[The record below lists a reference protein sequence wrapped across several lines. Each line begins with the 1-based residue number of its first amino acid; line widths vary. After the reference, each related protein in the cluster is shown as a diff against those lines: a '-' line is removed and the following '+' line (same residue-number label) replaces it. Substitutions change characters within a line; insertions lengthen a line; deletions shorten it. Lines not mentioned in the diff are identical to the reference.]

1 MFRRTLFCIFVCNLN
16 GKRTSDKRRP
26 SAYKQQGLST
36 CPCVIVHL
44 STEKGTTKNI
54 NIMRLTISST
64 ALAGRLSALSKVFNS
79 KNSMPILDCYL
90 FEVAGGTL
98 TITASDSENVMTTQL
113 QLDEADGDGTFAVN
127 NRTILD
133 AVKELPEQPLTLDVD
148 MSSYAIKV
156 VYMNGIYNFTGQSG
170 NEFPRLQPLQDGAA
184 SIVID
189 SKTLAND
196 ISRSVF
202 ATANEELRPVMNGI
216 YFDLTTDAL
225 AIVASD
231 GHKLVRTRNKS
242 IKTEAPMSF
251 IMPKKPATLL
261 RNVLQKNDEDVLIR
275 FDERNATISYP
286 GGTLS
291 CRLIEGRYPNY
302 NSVIP
307 QDNPNRM
314 TIDRAVLTG
323 VIRRVLPFASD
334 SSQQVRLHIETGKAV
349 ISSEDID
356 FYTSAK
362 EEIVCDY
369 NGTPMDIGFKGT
381 SLMEIL
387 NNLDCEEVE
396 LQLADPS
403 RPCLILPTQQPEN
416 EDILMLIMPMLLN
429 D

>member
-1 MFRRTLFCIFVCNLN
+1 
-16 GKRTSDKRRP
+16 
-26 SAYKQQGLST
+26 
-36 CPCVIVHL
+36 
-44 STEKGTTKNI
+44 
-54 NIMRLTISST
+54 MRLTVSST
-64 ALAGRLSALSKVFNS
+64 SLASRLSALSRVFNS

-90 FEVAGGTL
+90 FDVNEKTL

-113 QLDEADGDGTFAVN
+113 QLDEVDGNGTFAVN

-148 MSSYAIKV
+148 MSSYGIKV

-170 NEFPRLQPLQDGAA
+170 NEFPRLQPLSDNAA

-189 SKTLAND
+189 SKTLSND
-196 ISRSVF
+196 ISRSIF

-216 YFDLTTDAL
+216 YFDLTPEAL

-231 GHKLVRTRNKS
+231 GHKLVRTRNNTVKQES
-242 IKTEAPMSF
+242 PMSF

-261 RNVLQKNDEDVLIR
+261 KGVLQKNEDEVLIR
-275 FDERNATISYP
+275 FDERNASINFP

-314 TIDRAVLTG
+314 TIDRTVLIG

-334 SSQQVRLHIETGKAV
+334 SSQQVRLHIEPGKAV

-369 NGTPMDIGFKGT
+369 NGIPMDIGFKGT

-387 NNLDCEEVE
+387 SNLDSEEVE

>member
-1 MFRRTLFCIFVCNLN
+1 
-16 GKRTSDKRRP
+16 
-26 SAYKQQGLST
+26 
-36 CPCVIVHL
+36 
-44 STEKGTTKNI
+44 
-54 NIMRLTISST
+54 MRLTVSST
-64 ALAGRLSALSKVFNS
+64 SLASRLSALSKVFNS

-90 FEVAGGTL
+90 FDVNENTL

-113 QLDEADGDGTFAVN
+113 QLDDVDGKGTFAVN

-170 NEFPRLQPLQDGAA
+170 NEFPRLQLLNDNAA

-216 YFDLTTDAL
+216 YFDLTAEAL

-231 GHKLVRTRNKS
+231 GHKLVRTRNKT
-242 IKTEAPMSF
+242 ITQETPMSF

-261 RNVLQKNDEDVLIR
+261 KSVLQKNDDEVLIR
-275 FDERNATISYP
+275 FDERNASINFP
-286 GGTLS
+286 GGTLL

-314 TIDRAVLTG
+314 TIDRMVLIG

-334 SSQQVRLHIETGKAV
+334 SSQQVRLHIEPGKAV

-369 NGTPMDIGFKGT
+369 AGIPMDIGFKGT

-387 NNLDCEEVE
+387 GNLDSEEVE

>member
-1 MFRRTLFCIFVCNLN
+1 
-16 GKRTSDKRRP
+16 
-26 SAYKQQGLST
+26 
-36 CPCVIVHL
+36 
-44 STEKGTTKNI
+44 
-54 NIMRLTISST
+54 MRLTISST
-64 ALAGRLSALSKVFNS
+64 ALAGRLSALSKVFNN

-90 FEVAGGTL
+90 FDVHAGTL
-98 TITASDSENVMTTQL
+98 TITASDSENVMTTQV
-113 QLDEADGDGTFAVN
+113 QLDDSDGDGTFAVN

-156 VYMNGIYNFTGQSG
+156 VYMNGIYNFTGQCG
-170 NEFPRLQPLQDGAA
+170 DEFPRLQQLQEGAA

-196 ISRSVF
+196 ISRSIF
-202 ATANEELRPVMNGI
+202 ATSNEELRQVMNGI
-216 YFDLTTDAL
+216 YFDLTPDAL

-231 GHKLVRTRNKS
+231 GHKLVRTRNKN
-242 IKTEAPMSF
+242 IKSEVPMSF

-275 FDERNATISYP
+275 VDERNATISFP

-307 QDNPNRM
+307 HDNPNRM
-314 TIDRAVLTG
+314 MIDRMVFAG

-334 SSQQVRLHIETGKAV
+334 SSQQVRLHIEMGKAV

-403 RPCLILPTQQPEN
+403 RPCLILPIQQPEN

>member
-1 MFRRTLFCIFVCNLN
+1 
-16 GKRTSDKRRP
+16 
-26 SAYKQQGLST
+26 
-36 CPCVIVHL
+36 
-44 STEKGTTKNI
+44 
-54 NIMRLTISST
+54 MRLTVSST
-64 ALAGRLSALSKVFNS
+64 SLASRLSALSKVFNS

-90 FEVAGGTL
+90 FDVNEKTL

-113 QLDEADGDGTFAVN
+113 QLDDVDGNGTFAVN

-170 NEFPRLQPLQDGAA
+170 NEFPRLQPLSDNAA

-189 SKTLAND
+189 SKTLSND
-196 ISRSVF
+196 ISRSIF

-216 YFDLTTDAL
+216 YFDLTPKAL

-231 GHKLVRTRNKS
+231 GHKLVRTRNNTVKQES
-242 IKTEAPMSF
+242 PMSF

-261 RNVLQKNDEDVLIR
+261 KGVLQKNEDEVLIR
-275 FDERNATISYP
+275 FDERNASINFP

-314 TIDRAVLTG
+314 TIDRTVLIG

-334 SSQQVRLHIETGKAV
+334 SSQQVRLHIEPGKAV

-369 NGTPMDIGFKGT
+369 NGIPMDIGFKGT

-387 NNLDCEEVE
+387 SNLDSEEVE

>member
-1 MFRRTLFCIFVCNLN
+1 
-16 GKRTSDKRRP
+16 
-26 SAYKQQGLST
+26 
-36 CPCVIVHL
+36 
-44 STEKGTTKNI
+44 
-54 NIMRLTISST
+54 MRLTISST
-64 ALAGRLSALSKVFNS
+64 TLASRLSALSKVFNS
-79 KNSMPILDCYL
+79 KNTMPILDCFL
-90 FEVAGGTL
+90 FDVKANIL

-113 QLDEADGDGTFAVN
+113 QLDESDSEGVFAVN

-148 MSSYAIKV
+148 MTTFAVKIIYL
-156 VYMNGIYNFTGQSG
+156 NGMYNFTAQSG
-170 NEFPRLQPLQDGAA
+170 DEFPRLQPLGENSA

-189 SKTLAND
+189 SKTLSND
-196 ISRSVF
+196 ISHSIF

-216 YFDLTTDAL
+216 YFDLTHDAL

-231 GHKLVRTRNKS
+231 GHKLVRTLNNNITS
-242 IKTEAPMSF
+242 ETPMSF
-251 IMPKKPATLL
+251 ILPKKPATLL
-261 RNVLQKNDEDVLIR
+261 KNVLQKTDDDIVIR
-275 FDERNATISYP
+275 FDERNANVLFP
-286 GGTLS
+286 EGALS

-307 QDNPNRM
+307 QDNPNRLS
-314 TIDRAVLTG
+314 IDRMVLIG

-334 SSQQVRLHIETGKAV
+334 SSQQIRLHIEKGKVV

-362 EEIVCDY
+362 EEIICDY
-369 NGTPMDIGFKGT
+369 NGNPMDIGFKGT

-387 NNLDCEEVE
+387 TNLDCEEVLLE
-396 LQLADPS
+396 LADPS

-416 EDILMLIMPMLLN
+416 ENVLMLIMPMLLN

>member
-1 MFRRTLFCIFVCNLN
+1 
-16 GKRTSDKRRP
+16 
-26 SAYKQQGLST
+26 
-36 CPCVIVHL
+36 
-44 STEKGTTKNI
+44 
-54 NIMRLTISST
+54 MRLTVSST
-64 ALAGRLSALSKVFNS
+64 SLASRLSALSKVFNS

-90 FEVAGGTL
+90 FDVNEKTL

-113 QLDEADGDGTFAVN
+113 QLDEVDGNGTFAVN

-148 MSSYAIKV
+148 MSSYGIKV

-170 NEFPRLQPLQDGAA
+170 NEFPRLQPLSDNAA

-189 SKTLAND
+189 SKTLSND
-196 ISRSVF
+196 ISRSIF

-216 YFDLTTDAL
+216 YFDLTPKAL

-231 GHKLVRTRNKS
+231 GHKLVRTRNNTVKQES
-242 IKTEAPMSF
+242 PMSF

-261 RNVLQKNDEDVLIR
+261 KGVLQKNEDEVLIR
-275 FDERNATISYP
+275 FDERNASINFP

-314 TIDRAVLTG
+314 TIDRTVLIG

-334 SSQQVRLHIETGKAV
+334 SSQQVRLHIEPGKAV

-369 NGTPMDIGFKGT
+369 NGIPMDIGFKGT

-387 NNLDCEEVE
+387 SNLDSEEVE

>member
-1 MFRRTLFCIFVCNLN
+1 
-16 GKRTSDKRRP
+16 
-26 SAYKQQGLST
+26 
-36 CPCVIVHL
+36 
-44 STEKGTTKNI
+44 
-54 NIMRLTISST
+54 MRLTVSST
-64 ALAGRLSALSKVFNS
+64 ALASRLSALSKVFNS

-90 FEVAGGTL
+90 FEVNGNTL

-113 QLDEADGDGTFAVN
+113 NLDEVDGNGTFAVN

-133 AVKELPEQPLTLDVD
+133 AVKELPEQPLTLDIE
-148 MSSYAIKV
+148 MSSYAIKI

-170 NEFPRLQPLQDGAA
+170 NEFPRLQPLNDNAA

-196 ISRSVF
+196 ISRSIF

-216 YFDLTTDAL
+216 YFDLTADAL

-231 GHKLVRTRNKS
+231 GHKLVRTRNNG
-242 IKTEAPMSF
+242 IKNETPMAF
-251 IMPKKPATLL
+251 IMPKKPANLL
-261 RNVLQKNDEDVLIR
+261 KSVLQKNDEDVLIR
-275 FDERNATISYP
+275 FDERNATISFP

-307 QDNPNRM
+307 QDNPNHM
-314 TIDRAVLTG
+314 TIDRMVLVG

-334 SSQQVRLHIETGKAV
+334 SSQQIRLHIETGKAV
-349 ISSEDID
+349 VSSEDID

-362 EEIVCDY
+362 EEIICDY
-369 NGTPMDIGFKGT
+369 DGMPMDIGFKGT